1 MVDSF
6 DFSDTETDFKR
17 IKMDNNKRNS
27 PAASPPR
34 ITSHSNHNSSHTSH
48 ITGYNSNNIKNHYD
62 NRNNGYNRNYNNENR
77 KDQNYRMNNNYYLG
91 IKKPFKPL
99 TTASAFK
106 PSIYHRKPLPIRTSF
121 SKNYK
126 DEASAVLPKFSDF
139 KPYKGKPFDAQGYR
153 DPKYFDSMKRTSRNI
168 SRTFTNIHKCSNFKD
183 KSIPLTIEKMSKQQV
198 VLSPPNSLDEIPNLN
213 YKSSTS
219 KDSSHFQIKTINSY
233 KEFCKIK
240 VKGTI
245 GMGSIYETISFLK
258 SITRTNTSVKPILLF
273 FDRVERV
280 FYGAAVVSLDEISE
294 KEQIDTNTLESLI
307 FRLNWIFLS
316 EVEGEI
322 IDHLDIEKDSTV
334 TIIPRYIFSFFLH
347 MYVR

>member
-17 IKMDNNKRNS
+17 IKMDKNKRIS
-27 PAASPPR
+27 SAASPPR
-34 ITSHSNHNSSHTSH
+34 TTNHSNHNSSYTSH
-48 ITGYNSNNIKNHYD
+48 ITGYNNNNNTKNHYD
-62 NRNNGYNRNYNNENR
+62 NRNNAHNRNYYNENR
-77 KDQNYRMNNNYYLG
+77 KDQNYRVNNNNYLG

-99 TTASAFK
+99 TTASTFK

-126 DEASAVLPKFSDF
+126 DEAGAVLPKFSDF

-168 SRTFTNIHKCSNFKD
+168 SRTFTNSQTSSGFKD
-183 KSIPLTIEKMSKQQV
+183 IKTTFGQVREQVHV
-198 VLSPPNSLDEIPNLN
+198 VLSPPNSLGDIPNIN

-219 KDSSHFQIKTINSY
+219 KDSSHFQIKIINSY

-245 GMGSIYETISFLK
+245 GMGTIYETISFLK
-258 SITRTNTSVKPILLF
+258 LITRTKTSVKPILLF

-316 EVEGEI
+316 EVEEEI
-322 IDHLDIEKDSTV
+322 INLDIEEDSTV
-334 TIIPRYIFSFFLH
+334 ITQCIFSFLT
-347 MYVR
+347 YVR